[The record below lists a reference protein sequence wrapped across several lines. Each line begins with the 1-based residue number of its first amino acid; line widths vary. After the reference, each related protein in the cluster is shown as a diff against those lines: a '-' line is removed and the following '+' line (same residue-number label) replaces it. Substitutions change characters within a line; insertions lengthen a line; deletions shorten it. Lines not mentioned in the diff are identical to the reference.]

1 MKFDK
6 AVFVAA
12 LTTLTFA
19 TGACDSKK
27 EEKKEDKAEEKK
39 DDKAEE
45 KAEEK

>member
-1 MKFDK
+1 MKFNK

-12 LTTLTFA
+12 LTAFTFA

-27 EEKKEDKAEEKK
+27 EEKKEEKAEEKK
-39 DDKAEE
+39 DEKADE